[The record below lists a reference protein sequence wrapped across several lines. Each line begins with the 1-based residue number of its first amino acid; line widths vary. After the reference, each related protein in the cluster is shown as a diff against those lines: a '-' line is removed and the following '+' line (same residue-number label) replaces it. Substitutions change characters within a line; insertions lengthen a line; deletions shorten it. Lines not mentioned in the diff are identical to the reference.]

1 MALGFA
7 RAAELAM
14 TVGGKQE
21 LGRLTASFMRDQNVV
36 FIAAYGGGE
45 TPLASAS
52 RDPLAWE
59 QYQHHDIDLSRCVVS
74 QRPVEPTQA
83 DELTG
88 ASAGAAHRTADV
100 PQGISRVAV
109 GISPAASLNAQRRQ
123 NGLTLLAAAGAA
135 AMGAIILFLALGKWM
150 RRLQLLA
157 DASNAISLG
166 NFSGT
171 IDDRSDDEIG
181 RLARSFDEMRGA
193 LRKRDQALRKF
204 TETLQEEVAERTRD
218 LRRALTAAEDANR
231 AKSLF
236 LANMSHELRTPLNGV
251 IGMVDLLLSAQPN
264 QQQRRY
270 CDIAKASAR
279 SLVELIN
286 DILDFSKIEAGKL
299 ELDTTD
305 FNLHEVVEGV
315 TQSIGERAQNKGLE
329 LLCSISPGVPRMVGG
344 DPVRLR
350 QVILNLVSNAVKFT
364 DKGEVVVDARVN
376 EQTDE
381 CTEVRISIKDSGI
394 GIPQE
399 RIDRLFKSFS
409 QVDASMTRRYGGT
422 GLGLAI
428 SQRIVEMMGGKIG
441 VISEPGKGSTFWF
454 TARLA
459 RRSQATVM
467 RKESSV
473 DLRGLRV
480 LAVDDNQ
487 TNREILQSQLC
498 NWSLRAD
505 IAVDASEAIG
515 MLQTASEAGDPY
527 RFAILDMHMPGTDGM
542 QLAAAIKADPRT
554 REVILISLSSISDQI
569 KKEQMNAHGFAA
581 CLTKPVLPSQ
591 LYDTI
596 VNSLAADEANENAAT
611 EAVAPPAARLD
622 GVRVLLAEDNE
633 VNRLVATELLQ
644 LVGCICTV
652 AVNGQE
658 AVDCALREEFDVI
671 LMDCQMPILDGFEAT
686 RRIREAEKQAGK
698 MHHRM
703 IVALTANAIKGD
715 RELCLAAGM
724 DDYVTKPI
732 EPDVLMRTI
741 GSLLPEARLAELAA
755 SGGKENCTTES
766 GATPEKS
773 GAPIPVDL
781 ESLQRRCVNNR
792 KLAAKTLRLFDSG
805 IDRDLS
811 ALTRSISEGDP
822 KAIAAAA
829 HKIKGAA
836 ANVSAESVRKAAAEL
851 EALGRNDA
859 LSQSQAALDL
869 LQQEISHFRDYLSTA
884 LEQLTANEA
893 GTITAAESAQTQA
906 SLALHPGL
914 DLGH

>member
-1 MALGFA
+1 
-7 RAAELAM
+7 
-14 TVGGKQE
+14 
-21 LGRLTASFMRDQNVV
+21 
-36 FIAAYGGGE
+36 
-45 TPLASAS
+45 
-52 RDPLAWE
+52 
-59 QYQHHDIDLSRCVVS
+59 
-74 QRPVEPTQA
+74 
-83 DELTG
+83 
-88 ASAGAAHRTADV
+88 
-100 PQGISRVAV
+100 
-109 GISPAASLNAQRRQ
+109 
-123 NGLTLLAAAGAA
+123 
-135 AMGAIILFLALGKWM
+135 
-150 RRLQLLA
+150 
-157 DASNAISLG
+157 
-166 NFSGT
+166 
-171 IDDRSDDEIG
+171 
-181 RLARSFDEMRGA
+181 
-193 LRKRDQALRKF
+193 
-204 TETLQEEVAERTRD
+204 
-218 LRRALTAAEDANR
+218 
-231 AKSLF
+231 
-236 LANMSHELRTPLNGV
+236 
-251 IGMVDLLLSAQPN
+251 
-264 QQQRRY
+264 
-270 CDIAKASAR
+270 
-279 SLVELIN
+279 
-286 DILDFSKIEAGKL
+286 
-299 ELDTTD
+299 
-305 FNLHEVVEGV
+305 
-315 TQSIGERAQNKGLE
+315 
-329 LLCSISPGVPRMVGG
+329 
-344 DPVRLR
+344 
-350 QVILNLVSNAVKFT
+350 
-364 DKGEVVVDARVN
+364 
-376 EQTDE
+376 
-381 CTEVRISIKDSGI
+381 
-394 GIPQE
+394 
-399 RIDRLFKSFS
+399 
-409 QVDASMTRRYGGT
+409 
-422 GLGLAI
+422 
-428 SQRIVEMMGGKIG
+428 